1 MQGKHRLKG
10 RPMAGADPALLW
22 ELIRI
27 VTPILIAATILTWS
41 YAMLKE
47 KALAAT
53 VKSDLI
59 NLVKLSGNACPNEL
73 GNSLRNDGI
82 PSTFAE
88 PLFRPSP
95 GVVIRIESLPEDPGR
110 PVLAIAR
117 HRKLAAEY
125 LYDFDTTKKFKRV
138 IKTGALKRW

>member
-1 MQGKHRLKG
+1 MQGKHRLKR
-10 RPMAGADPALLW
+10 RPPVEADPAVLW

-27 VTPILIAATILTWS
+27 IAPILIAAIIMSWS
-41 YAMLKE
+41 YTALRE

-59 NLVKLSGNACPNEL
+59 NLVKLSGNACPDEL
-73 GNSLRNDGI
+73 GNTLRNDGI
-82 PSTFAE
+82 PSTFEE
-88 PLFRPSP
+88 PFFRPSP
-95 GVVIRIESLPEDPGR
+95 GVVIRIESLPEDPER
-110 PVLAIAR
+110 PVMAIAG

-125 LYDFDTTKKFKRV
+125 LYNFDTAKKLERV